1 VIKTND
7 KTIPTMFKDEVF
19 TQAFEKAEL
28 ANYGQE
34 ELEKYEM
41 NLKIYRDDKN
51 TVDTAFDKGKL
62 EGMLEGKLEVAK
74 TLKESEVP
82 IELIIRVTGLLK
94 EHVDR

>member
-1 VIKTND
+1 
-7 KTIPTMFKDEVF
+7 MFKDEVF